1 MVAVQGLIDELVCR
15 QRQKPGS
22 FPLQTTQVTAL
33 LWRGLQSSAVKITQ
47 VQSKVMQGWCHQ
59 VSSSSVGELG
69 KARETKTLKDGWGPQ
84 EETVCVFEACQAEGC
99 GKHTQKPL
107 KPEGK
112 KNHSMK
118 KGGLMVSKKS
128 AVRMTREMSKESLPE
143 TQKTPKPA

>member
-1 MVAVQGLIDELVCR
+1 MVAVQDLIDELVRR

-69 KARETKTLKDGWGPQ
+69 KARETKTLKDG
-84 EETVCVFEACQAEGC
+84 
-99 GKHTQKPL
+99 
-107 KPEGK
+107 
-112 KNHSMK
+112 
-118 KGGLMVSKKS
+118 
-128 AVRMTREMSKESLPE
+128 
-143 TQKTPKPA
+143 